1 MTQNFSERLKFFRS
15 QQGLSQ
21 QGLADA
27 VGISRK
33 QVSDYEVG
41 SAKPRQAT
49 YFKIL
54 DALNMTD
61 EEFYGNQIST
71 QGESP
76 LILKIP
82 VYNWVSVTDADS
94 ADIDPDSYVYIDSNI
109 LKRTSTEGLFA
120 MNIVGL
126 SMYPQYKDGDCIITD
141 SNLQNIKDGLL
152 YILSIG
158 DEPTFKQCFKQPNGK
173 IHLSA
178 FNNTFPSFEV
188 NPDEI
193 NVLGEVIF
201 RMGFV

>member
-1 MTQNFSERLKFFRS
+1 MNINFSERLKFFRS
-15 QQGLSQ
+15 QRDLSQ

-41 SAKPRQAT
+41 AAKPRQAT

-82 VYNWVSVTDADS
+82 VYNWVSVASIKSLNAASDS
-94 ADIDPDSYVYIDSNI
+94 HIYMDSNI
-109 LKRTSTEGLFA
+109 LKRTSIDGLFA
-120 MNIVGL
+120 MSIGGL
-126 SMYPQYKDGDCIITD
+126 SMYPHYKDGDLIIVD
-141 SNLQNIKDGLL
+141 SNLNTIKDGFL
-152 YILSIG
+152 YILSMNN
-158 DEPTFKQCFKQPNGK
+158 EPTIKQCFKQPNGR
-173 IHLSA
+173 IRLST
-178 FNNTFPSFEV
+178 FNSAFPSFEV
-188 NPDEI
+188 ESSEI
-193 NVLGEVIF
+193 SVIGEVIF
-201 RMGFV
+201 KMGFA